1 MKYTKKLFG
10 LLLSFVILISSVGCD
25 LSLPQ
30 KNKSSRNDTFTT
42 NYGETSIVSSIETNS
57 AEEINSTVAQTPEDE
72 MVWIPMTGTK
82 FHKKENCGNMQY
94 STQKTKQ
101 EAERRGYEPCKNCY
115 YK

>member
-10 LLLSFVILISSVGCD
+10 LLLPFIILVSSIGCD

-30 KNKSSRNDTFTT
+30 KNKSSQNDTFTT
-42 NYGETSIVSSIETNS
+42 NYDETSIVSSIETNS
-57 AEEINSTVAQTPEDE
+57 AEEINSTVSQTPEGE
-72 MVWIPMTGTK
+72 MVWIPMTGRK
-82 FHKKENCGNMQY
+82 FHKKSNCGNMQY
-94 STQKTKQ
+94 STQITKQ